1 MSSAPRVSVV
11 VIYRDAES
19 FLDEAIASVFAQTFA
34 DWELLL
40 IDDGSV
46 DGGPFLAANWAS
58 QHPQRVHCLAHPGR
72 VNRGMSASRNL
83 GVRHARGEYVA
94 LLDADDV
101 WCPTTLADQVAVLDV
116 WPQAAFVYG
125 PLQWWYAWSGKAHDK
140 DRDFIERLGIPHDTL
155 VRPPTLVPLFV
166 RDKAAVPSGLLIRRA
181 VLHHVGGFEDA
192 FRGEYEDQVLCA
204 KICLKWPVFASGR
217 CWYRYRQHED
227 SCVSVG
233 QLTGQSTSTRLVF
246 LRWLA
251 GYLLA
256 QRVWRP

>member
-101 WCPTTLADQVAVLDV
+101 WLPDKLTEQVAQLEA
-116 WPQAAFVYG
+116 WPDAAMVYG
-125 PLQWWYAWSGKAHDK
+125 PTEWWYSWTGLAADA
-140 DRDFIERLGIPHDTL
+140 DRDYVSPLGVPADTL
-155 VRPPTLVPLFV
+155 LEPPTLLIH
-166 RDKAAVPSGLLIRRA
+166 LLRNQDRSP
-181 VLHHVGGFEDA
+181 
-192 FRGEYEDQVLCA
+192 CT
-204 KICLKWPVFASGR
+204 CS
-217 CWYRYRQHED
+217 
-227 SCVSVG
+227 
-233 QLTGQSTSTRLVF
+233 
-246 LRWLA
+246 
-251 GYLLA
+251 
-256 QRVWRP
+256 